1 MIGVFLLKTLFQ
13 TGKFCHQSP
22 NENIFG
28 HYGVVLWSLH
38 VFRPILLWPTI
49 QKLKKARKAGE
60 RGLQLWVPS
69 VMWEL
74 LRWNIFVCLWGVMCW
89 VELARLWGGW
99 WNISVVIF
107 VMDGPT
113 DQPILLLQDTDEADW
128 SSSYLVNFSSRLLT
142 IISSSRILSSF
153 SVLATGDLV
162 SFLNSHRSSFLGC
175 SNLTWTHQRRSR
187 VWILLAN
194 VSVPEHKEGLPP
206 KKTFPTNRV
215 KGWSVNTLFPWGKL
229 NHAALWKMKSDS
241 TRYQKIP
248 LYGNPT
254 FTCKSFQT

>member
-1 MIGVFLLKTLFQ
+1 
-13 TGKFCHQSP
+13 
-22 NENIFG
+22 
-28 HYGVVLWSLH
+28 
-38 VFRPILLWPTI
+38 
-49 QKLKKARKAGE
+49 
-60 RGLQLWVPS
+60 
-69 VMWEL
+69 
-74 LRWNIFVCLWGVMCW
+74 MCW

-175 SNLTWTHQRRSR
+175 SNLTSTHQRRSR
-187 VWILLAN
+187 VWILWAN
-194 VSVPEHKEGLPP
+194 VSVPEDKEGLPP
-206 KKTFPTNRV
+206 EKNFFDKPSEGLIGRHFVPLGQTQPRGPVKNEKWLYKVPKNTFVWKSNFYLQIIPDIAFV
-215 KGWSVNTLFPWGKL
+215 VHVQLVILKYACYQINTK
-229 NHAALWKMKSDS
+229 
-241 TRYQKIP
+241 
-248 LYGNPT
+248 
-254 FTCKSFQT
+254 